1 MSAPPDHALLEV
13 GPGPAPPSGAV
24 IQNTAKSLAPG
35 RCLIEVGHGWHP
47 LPLEWG
53 LEGPCRAHVGMN
65 VGWVE
70 VRHVLWGLE
79 HPQWEDWGN
88 SEGGGASGGMCPFPA
103 LCPLHNPFSEKA
115 LCSSHDLLV
124 LILFFDFWLPLERAE
139 SLWNESQLHHSLL
152 CILRQTPY
160 PSLGLGSTYR
170 KWRQY

>member
-35 RCLIEVGHGWHP
+35 RCLIEDGHGWHP

-79 HPQWEDWGN
+79 HPQWEGWGN
-88 SEGGGASGGMCPFPA
+88 SEGGVPLGACA
-103 LCPLHNPFSEKA
+103 
-115 LCSSHDLLV
+115 
-124 LILFFDFWLPLERAE
+124 
-139 SLWNESQLHHSLL
+139 HSL
-152 CILRQTPY
+152 
-160 PSLGLGSTYR
+160 PSARFITRSQRRPCVVATTFWY
-170 KWRQY
+170 